1 MKGTRNYQQ
10 GYLGRTR
17 LVYILGNKTD
27 DYGNFGDLS
36 VKRFGI
42 VDVKLRGLVNL
53 DEVLNFDSIYAY
65 SVGIF
70 DAAG

>member
-1 MKGTRNYQQ
+1 MKGTRNCQQ
-10 GYLGRTR
+10 RFLRKER

-36 VKRFGI
+36 VKSLGI

-53 DEVLNFDSIYAY
+53 DEALNYDSIYAH
-65 SVGIF
+65 SVDIF
-70 DAAG
+70 